1 MGNRIQNR
9 EFRLDLDKENIME
22 KNKIS
27 WARVSKNICY
37 FLAPFFGLIL
47 VACITGLVIIDT
59 DIEVEETT
67 NYYDTRLFSDNYFNS
82 IYNYFYIP
90 VFANTQES
98 HKIVADETE
107 KLEASSENVST
118 SIEYEEND
126 YAYYGIV
133 EYYGYDVQE
142 DVEINGEKGVIYY
155 NRNTKNNFKY
165 LMIDTEKRVAVTN
178 LEHTMRTDSIE
189 EIKEVIGENSIYWN
203 YQAGK
208 VDTSISHLSLEEIRY
223 KTQYKNM
230 SSANI
235 KEVYTSLIDDL
246 PYKDDY
252 ALTKFT
258 YDLSMKA
265 NTLAPIL
272 IPLCIAVLLA
282 LGLIVLNGIGKK
294 GKGPGIHLN
303 GFDKIP
309 LELAF
314 IIGLLVAGI
323 GASCFIALNSELRAV
338 IFSGIVIGALIIY
351 LAGMLLLET
360 IVKRMKTHT
369 LWKTTILYMIGH
381 GVKTVF
387 DNRKF
392 STKLVLAY
400 VGFCLIGGIATIAMI
415 DSYLNYN
422 HGGMLFWFVV
432 LIMLGIGT
440 FIYLFTRMKQ
450 FQTIQKALEAIYEG
464 NTNIELDSDE
474 LTGALKQM
482 AIHIEDIAG
491 GLSNAIQQSLKN
503 ERQKTELITNVSHDI
518 KTPLTSIINY
528 VDLLKKEEMPN
539 EKAKEYLEIL
549 DSKSQRLKR
558 LTEDLVEASK
568 ASSGNI
574 KLKMEKINVN
584 ELIKQVSGE
593 FEDRFKIRNLEEI
606 MTLPEENVFIKADG
620 RYLYRVL
627 ENLYSN
633 ASKYAME
640 GSRIYLDVVPKQTSI
655 VIQMKNVSKEKL
667 NITTDELMQ
676 RFVRGD
682 SSRNTEGSGLGLSI
696 ASSLTELQGGKFH
709 IYLDGDLFKVTLGF
723 EKLKD

>member
-1 MGNRIQNR
+1 
-9 EFRLDLDKENIME
+9 ME

-37 FLAPFFGLIL
+37 FLAPFFGFILI
-47 VACITGLVIIDT
+47 ACITGLVIIDT

-67 NYYDTRLFSDNYFNS
+67 NYYDTRLFSDSYFNS
-82 IYNYFYIP
+82 IDNYFYIP
-90 VFANTQES
+90 VSVSKQNS
-98 HKIVADETE
+98 SKADESNIE
-107 KLEASSENVST
+107 KLEAGKEEASV
-118 SIEYEEND
+118 SIEYEESS
-126 YAYYGIV
+126 YAHYGVV
-133 EYYGYDVQE
+133 EYYGYDIQE
-142 DVEINGEKGVIYY
+142 DVDINGKEGVIYY

-165 LMIDTEKRVAVTN
+165 LMIDTEKGVAVTN

-189 EIKEVIGENSIYWN
+189 EIKQVIGENSIYWN
-203 YQAGK
+203 FQKGK
-208 VDTSISHLSLEEIRY
+208 VDTNIAHLSLEEIRY
-223 KTQYKNM
+223 KARYENM
-230 SSANI
+230 SNSNI
-235 KEVYTSLIDDL
+235 KEVYTSLMDNL

-252 ALTKFT
+252 VLAKFA

-294 GKGPGIHLN
+294 GKAPGIHLN

-309 LELAF
+309 LEIAF
-314 IIGLLVAGI
+314 IISFFIVGM
-323 GASCFIALNSELRAV
+323 GASCFIAINSELRAV
-338 IFSGIVIGALIIY
+338 IFSGVVIGVLIIY

-360 IVKRMKTHT
+360 VVKRMKTHT

-381 GVKTVF
+381 GIKTVF

-400 VGFCLIGGIATIAMI
+400 GGFCLVGGFATIAMI
-415 DSYLNYN
+415 ESHLNYN
-422 HGGMLFWFVV
+422 DGAVLFWFVV

-440 FIYLFTRMKQ
+440 FIHLFAKMKQ
-450 FQTIQKALEAIYEG
+450 FQDIQKALQAIYEG

-474 LTGALKQM
+474 LTGVLKQM
-482 AIHIEDIAG
+482 AIYIEDIAG

-593 FEDRFKIRNLEEI
+593 FEDRFKTRNLEEI